1 MLRGERTVW
10 VRVAH
15 GLESLS
21 GLGARVWN
29 EPAAVRNALR
39 ELLSVLPLTHVQLDL
54 AALRRRS
61 DPAAGWKAVLGRG
74 DGWAELLRETT
85 QATSDAVRGRA
96 EWGIGLPGPA
106 EAAAS
111 LGDAS
116 ERGVLKAGLQ
126 LASFLQ
132 GLREADLAFVA
143 VDLSGASV
151 PDKVV
156 APVFRNAEM
165 YGWRRA
171 AVVGGIAEGAGA
183 AEIRLVGDAPFGE
196 LCEAWRRGELVGGG
210 LGAAF
215 WSGAAPPAPV
225 PPRALLFGE
234 MPAGIEPAAIVA
246 AGRSLH
252 QWLS

>member
-10 VRVAH
+10 VRVAN

-21 GLGARVWN
+21 GLGAKVWN

-39 ELLSVLPLTHVQLDL
+39 EMLSVLPLTHVQLDL

-61 DPAAGWKAVLGRG
+61 DPAAGWKAVLGRS
-74 DGWAELLRETT
+74 DGWAELLRETA
-85 QATSDAVRGRA
+85 QATGDAVRGRA

-111 LGDAS
+111 MGDAS

-126 LASFLQ
+126 LAAFLQ
-132 GLREADLAFVA
+132 GVREAGLTFVA

-171 AVVGGIAEGAGA
+171 AVLGGIGDGAGG
-183 AEIRLVGDAPFGE
+183 AEIRLFGEAPFGE
-196 LCEAWRRGELVGGG
+196 LCEAWHRGELVGGG

-215 WSGAAPPAPV
+215 WSGAAPSAPAPSRV
-225 PPRALLFGE
+225 LLFGE
-234 MPAGIEPAAIVA
+234 IPPGIDAAAIVA
-246 AGRSLH
+246 AGRSLN
-252 QWLS
+252 QWLR